1 MKISSVTIAAAVI
14 VSLGAAG
21 VAAASDQAGKADKD
35 LGKLSVD
42 GAAAYQDIG
51 LARLAIYNGKT
62 DDATRLVNDAMASL
76 NRAKSDDAVFNK
88 AESDLTPP
96 KTAAAEATKTGA
108 RGQER
113 DRLGA
118 GRWRIHTRRDI
129 GADIGQ
135 GRGGQRSQQAF
146 AQRRA
151 RQGEGCAEGRL
162 GGRGLCDDAGTAD
175 ADHAGCSAGGEVVVP
190 ITNIT
195 RAGQQLRDAQM
206 GVRYDTVEFQANPHA
221 ASRGHCQSER
231 VTRFASGRL

>member
-96 KTAAAEATKTGA
+96 KNAAAETPKTAPASKTAIAWVPVDGEFILDETLAPTSAKTGA
-108 RGQER
+108 VNEANKHLRN
-113 DRLGA
+113 
-118 GRWRIHTRRDI
+118 
-129 GADIGQ
+129 
-135 GRGGQRSQQAF
+135 
-146 AQRRA
+146 
-151 RQGEGCAEGRL
+151 GEPDKAK
-162 GGRGLCDDAGTAD
+162 DALKVASAD
-175 ADHAGCSAGGEVVVP
+175 ADYVMTLAPLMQTMQDVQQAAKLLSNHEYYA
-190 ITNIT
+190 
-195 RAGQQLRDAQM
+195 AGQQLRDAQM

-221 ASRGHCQSER
+221 ASADTAKAKG
-231 VTRFASGRL
+231 